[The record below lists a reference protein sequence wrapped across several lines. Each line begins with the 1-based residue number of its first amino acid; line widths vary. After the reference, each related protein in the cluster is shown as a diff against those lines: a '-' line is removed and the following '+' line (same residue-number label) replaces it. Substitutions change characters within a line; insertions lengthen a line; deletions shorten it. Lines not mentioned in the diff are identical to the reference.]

1 MNLDKRVVAQLE
13 QLVTK
18 GPQHIGAVILNSP
31 QQGYIVGVP
40 AVAQEPG
47 AVVTLEAYDRYSVT
61 LRQLEVRY
69 DLSLVSQS
77 YDKAYLRRSAER
89 AASRLAYLEEP
100 LFLLEFDPAEKLAQ
114 LRSNPPHQEGEALT
128 YWELL
133 TWAEPQPRAS
143 LARYRWQ
150 PNRQEREQIAY
161 PVTFSTLGRLAQ
173 DLALSLIEI
182 E

>member
-18 GPQHIGAVILNSP
+18 GPQSIGAVILNSP

-40 AVAQEPG
+40 ATEQEPG
-47 AVVTLEAYDRYSVT
+47 ATITLEAYDRFSVA
-61 LRQLEVRY
+61 LRQLEVSYGPSFASQGY
-69 DLSLVSQS
+69 DE
-77 YDKAYLRRSAER
+77 AYLRRSAER

-100 LFLLEFDPAEKLAQ
+100 LLLLEFDPAEKLAQ

-133 TWAEPQPRAS
+133 TWVEPQPRVR

-150 PNRQEREQIAY
+150 PNGQEREQIAY
-161 PVTFSTLGRLAQ
+161 PVTFAILGRLAQ
-173 DLALSLIEI
+173 DLALSLE